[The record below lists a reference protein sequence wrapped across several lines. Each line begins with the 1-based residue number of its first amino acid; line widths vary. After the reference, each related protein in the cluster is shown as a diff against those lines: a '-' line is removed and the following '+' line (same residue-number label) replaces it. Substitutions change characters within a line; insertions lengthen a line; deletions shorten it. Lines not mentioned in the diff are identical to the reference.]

1 MSIAFIIFLLII
13 RLVKYQNREYML
25 FCLFAHSFNTTFF
38 IWISV
43 NNLLLLMTGIFFF
56 KRAVIFKH

>member
-38 IWISV
+38 DLDFGQQSIVAYDW
-43 NNLLLLMTGIFFF
+43 NFFF
-56 KRAVIFKH
+56 